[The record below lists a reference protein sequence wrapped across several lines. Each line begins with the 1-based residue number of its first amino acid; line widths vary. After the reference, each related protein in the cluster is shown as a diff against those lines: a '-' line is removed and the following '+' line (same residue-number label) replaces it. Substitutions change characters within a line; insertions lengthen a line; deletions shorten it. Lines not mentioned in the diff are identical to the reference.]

1 MALKTMQDLFVHE
14 LQDLYSAEQQI
25 IQALPEMMQAAST
38 PELKNAFQEHL
49 EQTKGQAQRLE
60 QIAQQLGISPQG
72 EECKAMAGLIE
83 EGRTL
88 LNQEAE
94 PHVLE
99 AGLIGAAQRIEHY
112 EIAGYG
118 TARTFARTLG
128 NQEAAQLLQ
137 QTLEEE
143 AQTDEKLTR
152 LAEQNINKQAK
163 QAGA

>member
-1 MALKTMQDLFVHE
+1 MALKTMQDLFEHE

-25 IQALPEMMQAAST
+25 IQALPEMMQATSNQ
-38 PELKNAFQEHL
+38 ELKNAFQQHL
-49 EQTKGQAQRLE
+49 EETKGQVQRLE
-60 QIAQQLGISPQG
+60 QIAQQVGINPQG
-72 EECKAMAGLIE
+72 EQCKAMAGLIE

-88 LNQEAE
+88 LNEQAE
-94 PHVLE
+94 PAVLD
-99 AGLIGAAQRIEHY
+99 AALIGAAQRIEHY

-152 LAEQNINKQAK
+152 LAEQNVNKQAK

>member
-1 MALKTMQDLFVHE
+1 MALKTMQDLFEHE

-25 IQALPEMMQAAST
+25 IQALPEMMQATSNQ
-38 PELKNAFQEHL
+38 ELKNAFQQHL
-49 EQTKGQAQRLE
+49 EETKGQVQRLE
-60 QIAQQLGISPQG
+60 QIAQQVGINPQG
-72 EECKAMAGLIE
+72 EQCKAMAGLIE

-88 LNQEAE
+88 LNEQAE
-94 PHVLE
+94 PAVLD
-99 AGLIGAAQRIEHY
+99 AALIGAAQRIEHY

-152 LAEQNINKQAK
+152 LAEQNINQQAK

>member
-1 MALKTMQDLFVHE
+1 MALKTMQDLFEHE

-25 IQALPEMMQAAST
+25 IQALPEMMQATSNQ
-38 PELKNAFQEHL
+38 ELKNAFQEHL

-60 QIAQQLGISPQG
+60 QIAQQVGINPQG
-72 EECKAMAGLIE
+72 EQCKAMAGLIE

-88 LNQEAE
+88 LNEQAE
-94 PHVLE
+94 PAVLD
-99 AGLIGAAQRIEHY
+99 AALIGAAQRIEHY

-152 LAEQNINKQAK
+152 LAEQNVNKQAK